1 MVETKFSKRLKG
13 LLKLYNTSIKKAAYN
28 VLCSSEWGM
37 QDKMQSNLEKLQD
50 FQILSFYMIML
61 EWKTYEQNTFYLAN
75 DDDGCPI
82 IKYPS
87 TVVEQPVDKKTLV
100 ECFIRYFDCKHHMN
114 IEPLLKVMGIYP
126 VGTNPEGTSYDY
138 ISDGPTDCDT
148 NTIIIPI
155 KDPRK

>member
-1 MVETKFSKRLKG
+1 
-13 LLKLYNTSIKKAAYN
+13 
-28 VLCSSEWGM
+28 
-37 QDKMQSNLEKLQD
+37 
-50 FQILSFYMIML
+50 
-61 EWKTYEQNTFYLAN
+61 
-75 DDDGCPI
+75 
-82 IKYPS
+82 
-87 TVVEQPVDKKTLV
+87 
-100 ECFIRYFDCKHHMN
+100 MN